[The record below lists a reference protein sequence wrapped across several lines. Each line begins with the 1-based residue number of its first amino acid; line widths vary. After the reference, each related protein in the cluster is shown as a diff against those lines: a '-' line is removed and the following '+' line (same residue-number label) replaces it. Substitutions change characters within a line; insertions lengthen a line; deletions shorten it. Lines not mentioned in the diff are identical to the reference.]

1 MSLAELKREVAGLSP
16 AEQAEL
22 VAYINDQLQP
32 DDPAYRRELA
42 RLLDDQDRRNSVRWN
57 LGWIATRMENNYCF
71 ITAIPQ
77 CFMHPSV
84 ATLRL
89 QKAFTQSLSSLPC
102 QEIRR

>member
-42 RLLDDQDRRNSVRWN
+42 RLLDDQDRRNWVTWN
-57 LGWIATRMENNYCF
+57 DAKRE
-71 ITAIPQ
+71 A
-77 CFMHPSV
+77 
-84 ATLRL
+84 AR
-89 QKAFTQSLSSLPC
+89 
-102 QEIRR
+102 